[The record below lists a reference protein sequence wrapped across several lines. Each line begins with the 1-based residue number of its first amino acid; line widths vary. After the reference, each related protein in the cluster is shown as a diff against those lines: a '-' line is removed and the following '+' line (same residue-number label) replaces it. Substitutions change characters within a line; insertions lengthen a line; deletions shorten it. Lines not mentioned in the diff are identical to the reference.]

1 MRETGSTPRL
11 TVIGSPP
18 DAAQV
23 AREVGTFGIGRLVI
37 IGRTPGEGA
46 ELAAGTAGAAQPGR
60 DLVDVEGSDVVILSG
75 YSPGSG
81 PALEE
86 IAARI
91 ARGAPEAVVIVA
103 CCRSTAAARA
113 FLRASRLPP
122 RQVIAAGGLAGERA
136 WVAAAATRL
145 GLDRTQISAL
155 VIGDEAPALRL
166 LPRYAVLSGI
176 PLRTL
181 PAAASGAAPELPAI
195 SEIAPVE
202 SWAAAT
208 GRAEAAALIADAVL
222 RDRRRILS
230 CGVHVEGAY
239 GLPTCFVTHPAVIGA
254 RGVEEIFPVSLTLE
268 ERSFLQQIA
277 AVIEGAE
284 TSR

>member
-1 MRETGSTPRL
+1 MPERRKAPRITL
-11 TVIGSPP
+11 IGSPP
-18 DAAQV
+18 DAAQL
-23 AREVGTFGIGRLVI
+23 AREVATFGIGRLVI

-46 ELAAGTAGAAQPGR
+46 ELAAGTAGAALPGR
-60 DLVDVEGSDVVILSG
+60 DLADVEGSDVVLLSG
-75 YSPGSG
+75 FSPGSG
-81 PALEE
+81 PALGE
-86 IAARI
+86 IAVRI
-91 ARGAPEAVVIVA
+91 ARAAPEAIVIISS
-103 CCRSTAAARA
+103 CRSTASARA

-136 WVAAAATRL
+136 WIAAAATRL
-145 GLDRTQISAL
+145 GLDRTQIRAL

-176 PLRTL
+176 PLRSL
-181 PAAASGAAPELPAI
+181 PAGRSDGAPELPAI

-202 SWAAAT
+202 SWAAAA

-230 CGVHVEGAY
+230 CGVHVEGAH
-239 GLPTCFVTHPAVIGA
+239 GLPTCFVTHPAVVGA

-268 ERSFLQQIA
+268 ERSFLQRIA
-277 AVIEGAE
+277 AVIEGA
-284 TSR
+284 RAGG